1 MTNWWVAA
9 LSLTQKRLEPK
20 NHRIERRCQGD
31 MWIIKGN
38 KMDFYVKRQWI
49 IDVLMILSQSG
60 YLIIYI
66 FFSTISLKM
75 QLGLGGKYAQMPNF
89 QVISQWILSTQP
101 EQSWEYVG
109 FIQQSWGHA
118 LYSAIV
124 EIY

>member
-1 MTNWWVAA
+1 MPLKMTNWWVAA

-66 FFSTISLKM
+66 YILLDDITQNAVRI
-75 QLGLGGKYAQMPNF
+75 GGKIRPNAEF
-89 QVISQWILSTQP
+89 S
-101 EQSWEYVG
+101 G
-109 FIQQSWGHA
+109 N
-118 LYSAIV
+118 
-124 EIY
+124 

>member
-1 MTNWWVAA
+1 
-9 LSLTQKRLEPK
+9 
-20 NHRIERRCQGD
+20 
-31 MWIIKGN
+31 
-38 KMDFYVKRQWI
+38 MDFFVKRQWI
-49 IDVLMILSQSG
+49 IDVFMILCQSG

-66 FFSTISLKM
+66 FLSTISLKM
-75 QLGLGGKYAQMPNF
+75 QLGLGEYAQMPNF